1 MFDEI
6 RKMFKGEGATW
17 HLVGYDINA
26 NTSYPIAGPFFSQ
39 IATERAAQ
47 QAFRRLEEKQSTSET
62 SDGSS
67 DTMPNQLYI
76 IKPDGTI
83 YRYPPEIVEQH

>member
-17 HLVGYDINA
+17 HLVGYDTNA

-39 IATERAAQ
+39 IATERAAPGSRSI
-47 QAFRRLEEKQSTSET
+47 AATASIPVISSSPKAAPNRANLVFRLCK
-62 SDGSS
+62 
-67 DTMPNQLYI
+67 
-76 IKPDGTI
+76 
-83 YRYPPEIVEQH
+83 VH